1 MSRSRLVVH
10 GGAFSLPP
18 SRDPVLRRAWHDGL
32 RAALHAGAVVL
43 SDGGCALDAVVEA
56 VAAMEAGGVFN
67 AGRAAVAAADGLRH
81 LDAAVMDGAHGGA
94 GAVAALQ
101 DIRHP
106 VRAARAVLADGR
118 HVLLAGAGAARFALE
133 AGLAPAPSGWFIDHD
148 APEVIAPARDT
159 VGAVARDAQGRLAAA
174 TSTGGLRGKRPGRVG
189 DSPLPGAGTWAD
201 ARVAVSCTGLGEA
214 FIRAA
219 AAHRLACLV
228 EFGGLDASAAATAAL
243 RRVVELGG
251 DGGCIVMPAHGEP
264 ILALAAPGMA
274 RGVWDGA
281 GMRTAIDADETPA

>member
-1 MSRSRLVVH
+1 MRPCLAVH
-10 GGAFSLPP
+10 GGAFSRPA
-18 SRDPVLRRAWHDGL
+18 STDPGL
-32 RAALHAGAVVL
+32 RAAWRAGLHQALRAGAAVL
-43 SDGGCALDAVVEA
+43 QGGGTACDAAVEA

-81 LDAAVMDGAHGGA
+81 LDAAVMDGARAAA
-94 GAVAALQ
+94 GAVAAVQ
-101 DIRHP
+101 GIRHP
-106 VRAARAVLADGR
+106 VRAARAVLEDGR
-118 HVLLAGAGAARFALE
+118 QVVLAGAGAARFALD
-133 AGLAPAPSGWFIDHD
+133 AGGSPAPADWFVDYE
-148 APEVIAPARDT
+148 APEVLHPARDT
-159 VGAVARDAQGRLAAA
+159 VGAVARDALGRLAAA

-201 ARVAVSCTGLGEA
+201 VRVAVSCTGLGEA

-228 EFGGLDASAAATAAL
+228 EFGGADPAAAAAAAL

-251 DGGCIVMPAHGEP
+251 DGGCIVMPAAGDP
-264 ILALAAPGMA
+264 VLALAAPGMA

-281 GMRTAIDADETPA
+281 AARVAIDAGEALG